1 MLEILKMEVLQTLRL
16 ESGLAINRKNDNDVT
31 ICRNDII
38 VKLLDVVLFLLLSL
52 VTGASFMTILSSLV
66 LEFCFFIRD

>member
-16 ESGLAINRKNDNDVT
+16 ESGLALNRKNDKDVT
-31 ICRNDII
+31 ICRNDVI
-38 VKLLDVVLFLLLSL
+38 VKLFDVVLFLLLSL

-66 LEFCFFIRD
+66 LELCFFIRD